1 MSFSMTTQAVYD
13 RQKTVTR
20 RLGWNGL
27 KPGTI
32 LNAVEK
38 GMGLKKGEKVKRIC
52 QIRVVS
58 VRSEPLLR
66 ALASD
71 PAGYG
76 EAELL
81 REGFPHLTLLEF
93 VDMFCKANGCEENT
107 LVNRIEFEY
116 VEPADA

>member
-13 RQKTVTR
+13 REKTVTR
-20 RLGWNGL
+20 RLGWNDL

-58 VRSEPLLR
+58 VTREPLIDIQD
-66 ALASD
+66 AYHGNS
-71 PAGYG
+71 
-76 EAELL
+76 ECI
-81 REGFPHLTLLEF
+81 REGFPDMQPWEF
-93 VDMFCKANGCEENT
+93 ADMFAKHNGCDWGT
-107 LVNRIEFEY
+107 IVNRIEFEY
-116 VEPADA
+116 VEAPDAHL